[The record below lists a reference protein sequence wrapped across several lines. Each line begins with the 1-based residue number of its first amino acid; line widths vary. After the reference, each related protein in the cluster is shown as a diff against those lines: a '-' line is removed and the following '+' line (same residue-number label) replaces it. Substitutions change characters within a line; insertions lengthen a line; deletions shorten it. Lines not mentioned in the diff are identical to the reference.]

1 MPYDS
6 RMHGYCLRC
15 KNPGRNKC
23 IKLCDQAEHYAN
35 QDYISQRERLMCDVG
50 SEYSSELELPYI
62 GDLIESF
69 GPLEWNMLRAAGIPD
84 LEIKMLQL
92 FHIEGKSYKE
102 IANIMSGGHIKRG
115 LGENA
120 CRVRLQRVRT
130 KLRAFFS
137 IVERENNN
145 EV

>member
-15 KNPGRNKC
+15 KNPGRDKC
-23 IKLCDQAEHYAN
+23 TKLCDQAEHYTN
-35 QDYISQRERLMCDVG
+35 QDYVYQRERLMCDVG
-50 SEYSSELELPYI
+50 SEYSSEPELPYI

-69 GPLEWNMLRAAGIPD
+69 GPLEWNILRAAGIPD

-92 FHIEGKSYKE
+92 FHIEGESYRK
-102 IANIMSGGHIKRG
+102 ISQKCC
-115 LGENA
+115 LGVNA
-120 CRVRLQRVRT
+120 CKIRLSKARK
-130 KLRAFFS
+130 KLRHFFT